1 VPLVIASRGAKLI
14 GGSIRSELTRAEL
27 AATLLEGFFPPAA
40 IADRPQGRGRA
51 AA

>member
-27 AATLLEGFFPPAA
+27 TATLLEGFFPTPPSP
-40 IADRPQGRGRA
+40 IARRA
-51 AA
+51 AVAPA